1 MNPGAS
7 IQIDGAARL
16 IRQCHNSTS
25 ELHDAR
31 HFRFQLSN
39 LAEKMKH
46 ENYPQLDTNTF
57 KDMYTDGCA
66 AQYKCCYK
74 SIAARTHAFIS
85 YECCHTRD
93 SSMNLIFQAMQVNS
107 SLNSLMEKKM
117 R

>member
-7 IQIDGAARL
+7 IQLDGATRL
-16 IRQCHNSTS
+16 TRQCHNSTS
-25 ELHDAR
+25 ELHGAR
-31 HFRFQLSN
+31 HFRLQLSN

-46 ENYPQLDTNTF
+46 EHYSQLKTNTF
-57 KDMYTDGCA
+57 KIYTDGCA

-74 SIAARTHAFIS
+74 WIAARTHAFIS

-93 SSMNLIFQAMQVNS
+93 SSMNLIFQAMQANS

>member
-7 IQIDGAARL
+7 IQLDGATRL
-16 IRQCHNSTS
+16 TRQCHNSTS

-31 HFRFQLSN
+31 HSRLQLSN

-66 AQYKCCYK
+66 AQYKCLN

-93 SSMNLIFQAMQVNS
+93 SSMNLIFQAMQANS